1 MQLYQKYKVPAI
13 GYFVMEN
20 NMPNVINELLIKHK
34 PDVLV
39 ITGHDA
45 LSKSPFANEYMN
57 SKFFLETIKNR
68 SEFNF
73 NVDLNSD
80 DKILT
85 LSTCYN
91 DTEKMVV
98 HAKLIKYEIK
108 A

>member
-1 MQLYQKYKVPAI
+1 MSTEKVKTMWQIFSTYKIPTTSD
-13 GYFVMEN
+13 Y
-20 NMPNVINELLIKHK
+20 IKTSFIS
-34 PDVLV
+34 D
-39 ITGHDA
+39 D
-45 LSKSPFANEYMN
+45 EYMA
-57 SKFFLETIKNR
+57 FLETIKNR